1 MADSKPEVVYRW
13 DLDKTYLQTEFSTV
27 RGLLR
32 AAVEGAHLKQA
43 IPGVRALLRGLSQS
57 HETRVVVV
65 SGSPTWIR
73 ARLEKMFQ
81 LHGIRCD
88 RLVLKDFGAALKRG
102 RFAAIKSQVPYKLLA
117 HLETRLWLQGRG
129 EAVGEICFGDDAELD
144 ALIYCLYSDVCSG
157 RIGGPRL
164 ARILQTCGAYDDEIA
179 SVLGRL
185 PLLGRD
191 DPVRRIFIHLEGNSP
206 PARFGAYRGRVL
218 ATFNA
223 LQIAVNLGD
232 AGLCEDAVVLAV
244 AESLVKEARADAQ
257 DLAGTLEDAVRRGL
271 CRPAYAVH
279 VANNLLP
286 RSAAFAVGFTKP
298 FAARVVERLAGHAGD
313 APRPLLEPLPYE
325 QLFEAEQAF
334 AQARKLARQTAK
346 HIPGLSEF
354 LSPPHDD

>member
-1 MADSKPEVVYRW
+1 MAERKPDVIYRW

-27 RGLLR
+27 RGLLQ
-32 AAVEGAHLKQA
+32 AAVEGPYRRRT

-65 SGSPTWIR
+65 SGSPNWIR

-102 RFAAIKSQVPYKLLA
+102 RFGALRAQVPYKLLA
-117 HLETRLWLQGRG
+117 HLETRLWLQSRN
-129 EAVGEICFGDDAELD
+129 EAVGEICFGDDAEVD
-144 ALIYCLYSDVCSG
+144 ALIYCLYSDVCTG

-164 ARILQTCGAYDDEIA
+164 ARILKTCGAYDDEVA
-179 SVLGRL
+179 AVLGRL

-191 DPVRRIFIHLEGNSP
+191 DPVRRIFIHLESNSP

-223 LQIAVNLGD
+223 LQIAVNLAD
-232 AGLCEDAVVLAV
+232 SNLCDDAVVLAV
-244 AESLVKEARADAQ
+244 AESLVKEARVDAQ
-257 DLAGTLEDAVRRGL
+257 DLAGSLEDAVRRGL
-271 CRPAYAVH
+271 CRHAYAVH
-279 VANNLLP
+279 LAQTLLP
-286 RSAAFAVGFTKP
+286 RSAAFDVGFTQP
-298 FAARVVERLAGHAGD
+298 FATRVVQRLHGYAGQ
-313 APRPLLEPLPYE
+313 PSPVMLEPLPYE
-325 QLFEAEQAF
+325 QLFEAELAF
-334 AQARKLARQTAK
+334 AHARKLARQTA
-346 HIPGLSEF
+346 HRIPGLADF

>member
-1 MADSKPEVVYRW
+1 MADQKPEVVYRW

-27 RGLLR
+27 RGLLQ
-32 AAVEGAHLKQA
+32 AAVEGAHRKRA

-57 HETRVVVV
+57 HETRVIVV
-65 SGSPTWIR
+65 SGSPSWIR
-73 ARLEKMFQ
+73 ARIEKMFQ

-102 RFAAIKSQVPYKLLA
+102 RLGAIKAQVPYKLLA

-157 RIGGPRL
+157 RIGGPRV
-164 ARILQTCGAYDDEIA
+164 ARILKTCGAYDDEIA
-179 SVLGRL
+179 AVLGRI

-223 LQIAVNLGD
+223 LQIAVNLADGQ
-232 AGLCEDAVVLAV
+232 LCDDAVVIAV
-244 AESLVKEARADAQ
+244 AESLVKESGVDAQ

-271 CRPAYAVH
+271 CRQAYGVH
-279 VANNLLP
+279 VAQTLLP
-286 RSAAFAVGFTKP
+286 RSAAFDAGFSKG
-298 FAARVVERLAGHAGD
+298 FAARVVERLAAHPGEP
-313 APRPLLEPLPYE
+313 PRPELAPLPYE
-325 QLFEAEQAF
+325 QLFEAELAF
-334 AQARKLARQTAK
+334 ARARKLARQTA
-346 HIPGLSEF
+346 HRIPGLAEF
-354 LSPPHDD
+354 LSAPNDD

>member
-1 MADSKPEVVYRW
+1 MLERKPEVVYRW

-27 RGLLR
+27 RGLLQ
-32 AAVEGAHLKQA
+32 AAVEGPHRRRT
-43 IPGVRALLRGLSQS
+43 IPGVRALLKGLSQS

-73 ARLEKMFQ
+73 GRLEKMFQ

-102 RFAAIKSQVPYKLLA
+102 RLSAITSQVPYKLLA

-129 EAVGEICFGDDAELD
+129 EAVDEICFGDDAEVD
-144 ALIYCLYSDVCSG
+144 ALIYCLYSDVCTG

-164 ARILQTCGAYDDEIA
+164 ARILKACGAYDDEIA
-179 SVLGRL
+179 AVLGRL
-185 PLLGRD
+185 PLLGRE
-191 DPVRRIFIHLEGNSP
+191 DPVRRIFIHLESNSP

-232 AGLCEDAVVLAV
+232 GKLCDDSVVLAV
-244 AESLVKEARADAQ
+244 AESLVKEARVDAD

-271 CRPAYAVH
+271 CRPAYASH
-279 VANNLLP
+279 VAQVLLP
-286 RSAAFAVGFTKP
+286 RSAAFDVGFTKP
-298 FAARVVERLAGHAGD
+298 FAARVVERLHAHAG
-313 APRPLLEPLPYE
+313 APARPVLEPLPYE

-334 AQARKLARQTAK
+334 HNARKLARQTA
-346 HIPGLSEF
+346 HRIPGLSEF
-354 LSPPHDD
+354 LNPPQDD